1 MDLHFATPTGASPP
15 HTEPFFAHK
24 TASTQTGT
32 PPVQFSPP
40 KTPPPT
46 EEELK
51 KKPKTIARLVSTGDF
66 EPEQHFYPR
75 VLNAQ
80 IHPLVQSFL
89 TLGNERIIARYTHLN
104 PSVKAETLR
113 DILSYSPRYFQWA
126 GRFYPIYKHTSRQ
139 LTIML

>member
-1 MDLHFATPTGASPP
+1 MDLHCNTATGTSPP
-15 HTEPFFAHK
+15 LTEPFFAHK
-24 TASTQTGT
+24 TVSTQTGT

-51 KKPKTIARLVSTGDF
+51 SKPKTTARIVSTGDF

-126 GRFYPIYKHTSRQ
+126 GNVLIYYTSR
-139 LTIML
+139 